1 MKKLSV
7 HVIVEHGADMMPYG
21 VAYIR
26 DILPLMHPLNS
37 PAFRVTHS
45 TGYARANIVIV
56 ERTWRPNVTL
66 RMAQE
71 LVARIRQDGA
81 CFVYSIDDNL
91 LDLEAFPIET
101 RMVMRYFCREA
112 DGICVST
119 EFLKQRLAHI
129 NDSID
134 ILPNALDEQ
143 LFTRDSEIQ
152 FPADSNSR
160 KIIIGYMGTF
170 THDSDLMMILQSL
183 RSILRKYQEKVE
195 LQMVGGITGQ
205 TFIQSLQGL
214 PVRVLHVPTN
224 DVAYPNFV
232 MWMKKNLNWDLAIA
246 PLENNYFNRSKS
258 DIKFLDYSALGI
270 PGIYSRV
277 PAYLNTIR
285 HMDTG
290 LLVHNSP
297 EAWVEALDLLLADE
311 PLRRHLAQNA
321 QEYVFSKRMLQD
333 CAINWQDTIQT
344 IYHKTI
350 KV

>member
-1 MKKLSV
+1 
-7 HVIVEHGADMMPYG
+7 
-21 VAYIR
+21 
-26 DILPLMHPLNS
+26 
-37 PAFRVTHS
+37 
-45 TGYARANIVIV
+45 
-56 ERTWRPNVTL
+56 
-66 RMAQE
+66 
-71 LVARIRQDGA
+71 
-81 CFVYSIDDNL
+81 
-91 LDLEAFPIET
+91 
-101 RMVMRYFCREA
+101 
-112 DGICVST
+112 
-119 EFLKQRLAHI
+119 LKQRLAHI

-134 ILPNALDEQ
+134 VLPNALDEQ

-205 TFIQSLQGL
+205 AFIQSLQGL